1 MNNYKY
7 FALLCESLLVEASTT
22 SDIISRHPGGQM
34 LMKHMHQKHGLLHD
48 QQYEEIPKISWRV
61 VKEEAKT
68 WLLLI
73 GSLGVGAI
81 KWSNKT
87 DKYHAIVATRGEI
100 ESFADDRAGNVVD
113 FLKTRIGTV
122 RKMYLGAED
131 IGSRR
136 KIIQR
141 HAITKAATPVEEM
154 TVDKLVQKFKPLF
167 FKAVEQAKA
176 DIKGI
181 VSHMVKNDL
190 YNKAKARL
198 DKIIKLETA
207 LEEIRGN
214 QVPGIVRS
222 AVNDAVILAA
232 KHFYPAEAGD
242 IIKTYQSGYV
252 LNNSD
257 VITKLLQ
264 DIANGDTKKLGSI
277 LGFLKQ
283 RLIK

>member
-7 FALLCESLLVEASTT
+7 FALLCEALLIETSTT
-22 SDIISRHPGGQM
+22 SDIISHHPGGKM
-34 LMKHMHQKHGLLHD
+34 LMQHMHTKHGLLHD
-48 QQYEEIPKISWRV
+48 QKYEEIPKISWRV

-81 KWSNKT
+81 KWST
-87 DKYHAIVATRGEI
+87 GSSKYQAIVATRGEI
-100 ESFADDRAGNVVD
+100 ESFSDDRAGNVVD

-122 RKMYLGAED
+122 RKIYLGAED
-131 IGSRR
+131 VDTRR
-136 KIIQR
+136 KIKQR
-141 HAITKAATPVEEM
+141 HLYTKAASRQDDV

-167 FKAVEQAKA
+167 YKVVEQAKA

-181 VSHMVKNDL
+181 TSHMLKNDV
-190 YNKAKARL
+190 YHVAKGKL
-198 DKIIKLETA
+198 DKIMKLESA
-207 LEEIRGN
+207 LQEIKGN
-214 QVPGIVRS
+214 IVPSLVHN

-232 KHFYPAEAGD
+232 KHFYPDDAGD
-242 IIKTYQSGYV
+242 VNKAYHGSY
-252 LNNSD
+252 LLDNPE

-264 DIANGDTKKLGSI
+264 DVAHGDTKKLASI
-277 LGFLKQ
+277 IGFFKQ

>member
-7 FALLCESLLVEASTT
+7 FALLCEALLIETSTT
-22 SDIISRHPGGQM
+22 SDIISHHPGGKM
-34 LMKHMHQKHGLLHD
+34 LMQHMHKQHGLLHD
-48 QQYEEIPKISWRV
+48 QKYEEIPKISWRV

-81 KWSNKT
+81 KWST
-87 DKYHAIVATRGEI
+87 GSSKYQAIVATRGEI
-100 ESFADDRAGNVVD
+100 ESFSDDRAGNVVD

-122 RKMYLGAED
+122 RKIYLGAED
-131 IGSRR
+131 VDTRR
-136 KIIQR
+136 KIKLRQV
-141 HAITKAATPVEEM
+141 ITKAASRQEDM

-167 FKAVEQAKA
+167 YKAVEQAKA

-181 VSHMVKNDL
+181 ASHMLKNDV
-190 YNKAKARL
+190 YHRAKGKL
-198 DKIIKLETA
+198 DKIMKLESV
-207 LEEIRGN
+207 LQEIKGN
-214 QVPGIVRS
+214 SVPSVVHN

-232 KHFYPAEAGD
+232 KHFYPDDAGD
-242 IIKTYQSGYV
+242 VNKGYAGTYY
-252 LNNSD
+252 LTNTE

-264 DIANGDTKKLGSI
+264 DVAHGDTKKLGSI
-277 LGFLKQ
+277 LGFFKQ